1 MLRQKRLEIA
11 LFSTLHKKQT
21 QNTSAACSLDRIR
34 NIGISAHIDSGK
46 TTLTERILFYTG
58 RISSI
63 HEVKGRDGVGAT
75 MDSMELEREKGITI
89 QSAATHCI
97 WKNYHINLIDT
108 PGHVDFTIEV
118 ERALRV
124 LDGAVLVL
132 CGVSGVQSQ
141 TITVDR
147 QMRRYGVPRIAFINK
162 LDRNGANPWSVIEA
176 LRGKLKLN
184 AAAIQI
190 PIGLEQEHQ
199 GIVDII
205 KSEANFFDGKWGEV
219 VRTEIIPPELEAIVE
234 KKRRELLESLAS
246 VDEEIGEY
254 FLNEQ
259 FPPQQVLKDAIR
271 RCCIKRTFLPVF
283 MGSALGNC
291 GVQPLLDG
299 VADYLPDPT
308 QIECNAFN
316 YTTKTKVKLEP
327 DSELPLVALAF
338 KLEESRF
345 GQLTYMR
352 IYQGRMFRGQTLKNN
367 NSNSKPVKVPRLV
380 RMHSNQMEDV
390 SSVGAG
396 EICAIFGVECHSG
409 DTFTDA
415 ENQLHV
421 SLAQMHVP
429 EPVISLSIKPTDRNA
444 TAGFSKALARFQR
457 EDPTFKV
464 SNDFE
469 TEETLISGMG
479 ELHLEIYAER
489 MKREYECP
497 VSLGRPRV
505 AYRECIG
512 SKASFDYTH
521 KKQSGGAGQYGRVVG
536 YIEPLENE
544 GNISKVEFKN
554 EIACGAIP
562 TNLIPSVENG
572 FRETAAK
579 GVIAGYPMIGFRIVL
594 TDGQS
599 HVVDSNDLAF
609 TTAAVHALKQAVPKA
624 QPYLLEPVMK
634 VCINC
639 PTEYQGAVMVSVT
652 KRRGIIAD
660 TCSGETE
667 KGESGES
674 AGIVVFVPLAEMFGY
689 ATELRGITAG
699 KGEFTME
706 YERYQPVPTD
716 IAAKLI
722 EASNSAKNKTSEH
735 ENRPKS
741 NKN

>member
-1 MLRQKRLEIA
+1 MLLLKRFTKL
-11 LFSTLHKKQT
+11 LFSTLQKRPI
-21 QNTSAACSLDRIR
+21 QNACSLENIR

-75 MDSMELEREKGITI
+75 MDSMDLEREKGITI
-89 QSAATHCI
+89 QSAATHCL
-97 WKNYHINLIDT
+97 WKNFHINLIDT

-124 LDGAVLVL
+124 LDGAILVL

-141 TITVDR
+141 TITVER

-162 LDRNGANPWSVIEA
+162 LDRDGANPWSVIEG

-184 AAAIQI
+184 AAAVQV
-190 PIGLEQEHQ
+190 PIGLEQEHK
-199 GIVDII
+199 GVIDII
-205 KSEANFFDGKWGEV
+205 KKEAIFFDGKWGEQ
-219 VRTEIIPPELEAIVE
+219 VRNEKVSTEFEGIIEAKRKELIEA
-234 KKRRELLESLAS
+234 LAA
-246 VDEEIGEY
+246 VDEEIGEC

-259 FPPQQVLKDAIR
+259 FPSREVLQAAIR

-283 MGSALGNC
+283 MGTALGNC
-291 GVQPLLDG
+291 GVQTLLDG
-299 VADYLPDPT
+299 VIDYLPDPT
-308 QIECNAFN
+308 QIKNTAFEGASKN
-316 YTTKTKVKLEP
+316 KVDLEP
-327 DSELPLVALAF
+327 KSDLPPVALAF

-352 IYQGRMFRGQTLKNN
+352 VYQGRIFKGQTLKNN
-367 NSNSKPVKVPRLV
+367 NTNSKPVKVPRLV
-380 RMHSNQMEDV
+380 RMHANQMEDV
-390 SSVGAG
+390 SEVGAG
-396 EICAIFGVECHSG
+396 EICAIFGVDCHSG

-415 ENQLHV
+415 ENPSNL
-421 SLAQMHVP
+421 SLAQMHIP

-464 SNDFE
+464 SDDHE
-469 TEETLISGMG
+469 TGETLISGMG

-489 MKREYECP
+489 MKREYGCP

-505 AYRECIG
+505 AYRESIEC
-512 SKASFDYTH
+512 KAEFDYTH

-544 GNISKVEFKN
+544 NDISKIEFKN
-554 EIACGAIP
+554 EVVGGVIP
-562 TNLIPSVENG
+562 TNLIPSVETG

-579 GVIAGYPMIGFRIVL
+579 GVIAGYPMIGFRVVL

-599 HVVDSNDLAF
+599 HIVDSNDLAF

-624 QPYLLEPVMK
+624 QPFLLEPVMR
-634 VCINC
+634 VCVNC
-639 PTEYQGAVMVSVT
+639 PTEYQGAVLVTLT
-652 KRRGIIAD
+652 KRRGIIVD
-660 TCSGETE
+660 TSSANGAEKNETGEL
-667 KGESGES
+667 
-674 AGIVVFVPLAEMFGY
+674 AGIQAIVPLSEMFGY
-689 ATELRGITAG
+689 ATELRSITAG

-706 YERYQPVPTD
+706 YEKYQSVPAEITV
-716 IAAKLI
+716 KLI
-722 EASNSAKNKTSEH
+722 EAANKAKTTGN
-735 ENRPKS
+735 ENRLKG

>member
-1 MLRQKRLEIA
+1 MFPQRRLAKA
-11 LFSTLHKKQT
+11 LFSTLHKKQV
-21 QNTSAACSLDRIR
+21 QNAAACSLDKIR

-63 HEVKGRDGVGAT
+63 HEVKGRDGIGAT
-75 MDSMELEREKGITI
+75 MDSMDLEREKGITI
-89 QSAATHCI
+89 QSAATHCT
-97 WKNYHINLIDT
+97 WKGYHINLIDT

-124 LDGAVLVL
+124 LDGAILVL

-162 LDRNGANPWSVIEA
+162 LDRSGANPWSVIDA

-184 AAAIQI
+184 ASAVQI
-190 PIGLEQEHQ
+190 PIGLEQEHR

-205 KSEANFFDGKWGEV
+205 GNEATFFDGKWGEQ
-219 VRTEIIPPELEAIVE
+219 VRTESISSEYEGVVE

-246 VDEEIGEY
+246 VDEEMGEY

-259 FPPQQVLKDAIR
+259 FPPKQALKEAIR

-299 VADYLPDPT
+299 VSDYLPDPT
-308 QIECNAFN
+308 QVECSAFDCN
-316 YTTKTKVKLEP
+316 TKEKVVLEP
-327 DSELPLVALAF
+327 NIELPLVALAF

-352 IYQGRMFRGQTLKNN
+352 VYQGRMYRGQTLKNN
-367 NSNSKPVKVPRLV
+367 NSSSRPVKVPRLV
-380 RMHSNQMEDV
+380 RMHANQMEDV
-390 SSVGAG
+390 TSVGAG

-409 DTFTDA
+409 DTFTDS
-415 ENQLHV
+415 ENPLPL
-421 SLAQMHVP
+421 SLAQMHIP

-444 TAGFSKALARFQR
+444 TAGFSKGLARFQR

-469 TEETLISGMG
+469 TGETLISGMG

-497 VSLGRPRV
+497 VALGRPRV

-512 SKASFDYTH
+512 SRAAFDYTH

-544 GNISKVEFKN
+544 CDKSKVEFKN
-554 EIACGAIP
+554 EIVGGVIP

-579 GVIAGYPMIGFRIVL
+579 GIIAGYPMIGFRVVL

-639 PTEYQGAVMVSVT
+639 PTEYQGAVLVTVT
-652 KRRGIIAD
+652 KRRGIISD
-660 TCSGETE
+660 TSSNEIE
-667 KGESGES
+667 KGETSDL
-674 AGIVVFVPLAEMFGY
+674 AGIVAFVPLAEMFGY
-689 ATELRGITAG
+689 ATELRSITAG

-706 YERYQPVPTD
+706 YERYLQVPSD
-716 IAAKLI
+716 IATKLI
-722 EASNSAKNKTSEH
+722 EAARESKDKALTQ